1 MKMPE
6 ALENLVFPLVADAR
20 SQLEAGEPI
29 RPMAYVGNLET
40 KKLEILP
47 FSTSDEAEK
56 SRSAERIRIVAR
68 LLNADFV
75 MTIME
80 SYALRPEKMPK
91 LQAILDEYSSL
102 ANCPASWRMDVI
114 SVIIEMPGE
123 MWAAQPEIKPKG
135 ISKKKRTIGE
145 PEFRRFDGAA
155 GRFADL
161 LPIKSAGSTVH

>member
-6 ALENLVFPLVADAR
+6 ALEKLVFPLVADAR

-29 RPMAYVGNLET
+29 RPMAYVGSLET

-56 SRSAERIRIVAR
+56 NRSAERIRIVAR
-68 LLNADFV
+68 MLNADFV

-91 LQAILDEYSSL
+91 VQAILDEYGRR
-102 ANCPASWRMDVI
+102 AS
-114 SVIIEMPGE
+114 
-123 MWAAQPEIKPKG
+123 
-135 ISKKKRTIGE
+135 
-145 PEFRRFDGAA
+145 
-155 GRFADL
+155 
-161 LPIKSAGSTVH
+161 